1 MEQQFTMGKK
11 ESDINEALGV
21 IKVALLSLKASG
33 ADGFEGMLR
42 LALTKLTGIPFRLA
56 ASGMQGGV
64 DGDAAIPSDSVS
76 FEAKRYSEKI
86 GRETVLTKI
95 ADLARRE
102 SAADRLWVLGA
113 TTEVSAQLAS
123 AVKHDGDACAVSTL
137 ILDWSPF
144 PLPLLAV
151 AVVACKDKA
160 INFLITHFDES
171 AKQEK
176 LCRDNL
182 VAAFHAVSEHPEFE
196 NLLRSLRTN
205 LSVPILAFARA
216 IEINNQW
223 QKETFSSAYR
233 ARERLGQ
240 ALSVIED
247 PNLPEM
253 RIELRER
260 IAGELQ
266 AGNDIILSG
275 NEGHG
280 KSWLAAQVCSQVVGM
295 ALFIS
300 AERFD
305 GIAVDSLDEFLIGL
319 LIKQSGEVDDHA
331 LKVRW
336 RHRFKAWRDAPP
348 LASLLVIVDGVNQRQ
363 SIRWDRLLNV
373 LQSRLQEVGGNL
385 VVTARPQ
392 FWRKTVARGLAFK
405 PTVIDIPEWL
415 PKERDELLNH
425 YGVKLDWLDADT
437 LHMLQNPRLLSIA
450 VTTLPRHAASSWK
463 GLTTDRL
470 LMEHLRASQLENFE
484 DETFGALTDRL
495 SKHATAVLSH
505 VQVTPNELPK
515 SFQMDSNAVI
525 ETRFFRPLPGPG
537 DCYELRDEGLTL
549 ALGFTLVDQ
558 LWQAYRAERDLT
570 ERMVQLMDPIRA
582 MDRTADVL
590 FASLLVCALD
600 DIRFANSIF
609 VSLLDAFANL
619 QNVNDQRFEE
629 FVEIIKHQPEVFFG
643 VLKGLCLERG
653 RRINHDWFFH
663 ASFEIASTDLGW
675 QAADTAIHQWLHC
688 YNKDPV
694 EQINRY
700 PKHNN
705 PNDDELFKKKSDEIN
720 EVLLCLST
728 YERHLL
734 EKMSEVQGEPD
745 ELFTLALKLLAGRP
759 LASFAN
765 SFVSMGIAFAL
776 NRSLYSSRKAFQQ
789 LTTFNRTDRVAS
801 RDAFLNAIAPLRTE
815 STSQSAQWTVVRM
828 LYATGDEL
836 AAVEASALSKELR
849 KNWYR
854 VEPASSG
861 KWRHIKVA
869 NPESVRPVDMDT
881 GLQYF
886 TALEPDK
893 MLQTMSVG
901 REDYDYRDFLPV
913 VCRFEPKVAYE
924 KARSILSG
932 LLTRTEF
939 PLRQAIL
946 NSEDHI
952 PLIGSD
958 LASQLIRRVAESGAI
973 DTLPEK
979 DRLICR
985 MFAFYCVAAHL
996 SAEAQLDCMM
1006 NMSFGSGYLLAVI
1019 PSLKP
1024 QSIESVISFIQE
1036 ALDKGD
1042 ESMVFGALV
1051 ITRFGNVRITPK
1063 LEGLILRCCSIESSK
1078 IRAVSYELAAC
1089 CDLECVRQA
1098 HVQSEWT
1105 AESIAERTSESW
1117 FGSILL
1123 IEACA
1128 NGELPVDEL
1137 LKRVSQEAWFVGA
1150 GRLGSVFTKALAEYF
1165 LRCLHGAI
1173 EATRKIL
1180 PPTVDFTFLGVEH
1193 AAYSLLSIEE
1203 TDREEERFPKQK
1215 SLEDAFLIDDSFD
1228 EKRDILRVARDS
1240 FFQEL
1245 KGSDAKLLV
1254 RSITIEELQYLVD
1267 AVPPL
1272 LPKLVDIVEKAR
1284 EPQFVWLK
1292 NLVFAVGNLVSK
1304 SAPKKAV
1311 SLFYR
1316 AMASQGFV
1324 TQALGDDLTLEHSAI
1339 WSSEISEP
1347 MKALWHQ
1354 RLLSSWTDAVLA
1366 REILAAERFGATAF
1380 IKALVLE
1387 LAASQ
1392 DSLNQAYAISF
1403 AGYSSQSIELI
1414 EIVTKHVDDKGIT
1427 GDSAK
1432 HALASHETAQW
1443 AEYWIDKMWCA
1454 PTSEEF
1460 WQCLMIAKTC
1470 MDARVDVTPKT
1481 GSIWT
1486 QYAPL
1491 FRSVRKAA
1499 IKEQNKQRDKR
1510 FLGQE
1515 APDKIFVAT

>member
-1 MEQQFTMGKK
+1 MGKK

-56 ASGMQGGV
+56 ASGMQGGI

-113 TTEVSAQLAS
+113 TTEVSAQLAN
-123 AVKHDGDACAVSTL
+123 AVKHDGDKHAVSTL

-151 AVVACKDKA
+151 AIVACEERA
-160 INFLITHFDES
+160 INFLITHFDDT
-171 AKQEK
+171 AKQKK

-182 VAAFHAVSEHPEFE
+182 VAAFHAVSAHPEFE
-196 NLLRSLRTN
+196 NLLHRLRSHLG
-205 LSVPILAFARA
+205 VPSLAFTRA

-240 ALSVIED
+240 ALSVIEN

-260 IAGELQ
+260 IVSELKAGK
-266 AGNDIILSG
+266 DIILSG

-280 KSWLAAQVCSQVVGM
+280 KSWLAAQVCSQVAGM

-305 GIAVDSLDEFLIGL
+305 GIAVDTLDEFLIGL
-319 LIKQSGEVDDHA
+319 LIKQSGEVDDFS
-331 LKVRW
+331 LRNRW
-336 RHRFKAWRDAPP
+336 RHRLKAWRDAPP
-348 LASLLVIVDGVNQRQ
+348 LASLLVIIDGVNQRQ
-363 SIRWDRLLNV
+363 SIRWDRLLNG

-392 FWRKTVARGLAFK
+392 FWQKTVARGLAFK

-425 YGVKLDWLDADT
+425 YGVKLDWLDGDT

-450 VTTLPRHAASSWK
+450 VTTLPRHATSSWK

-505 VQVTPNELPK
+505 VQATPNELPK
-515 SFQMDSNAVI
+515 TFHMDSNAVI

-570 ERMVQLMDPIRA
+570 ERMEQLMDPIRA

-600 DIRFANSIF
+600 DIRFAKAIF
-609 VSLLDAFANL
+609 ASLLDAFANL

-643 VLKGLCLERG
+643 VLKGLCLEKV

-663 ASFEIASTDLGW
+663 ASFEIAATDLGW
-675 QAADTAIHQWLHC
+675 QAAETAIHQWLHC

-694 EQINRY
+694 EQTNLY

-705 PNDDELFKKKSDEIN
+705 TNDEELLKKKSDEIN
-720 EVLLCLST
+720 EVLLCLSP
-728 YERHLL
+728 YEKHLL

-765 SFVSMGIAFAL
+765 SFVAMGLAFAL

-789 LTTFNRTDRVAS
+789 LTTFNRTDRGAS
-801 RDAFLNAIAPLRTE
+801 RVAFLDAIAPLRTE

-836 AAVEASALSKELR
+836 AAAEASALSKELR

-854 VEPASSG
+854 VEPASSD

-881 GLQYF
+881 GLQHF
-886 TALEPDK
+886 TALDPDK
-893 MLQTMSVG
+893 MLQTMSFG

-913 VCRFEPKVAYE
+913 ACRFEPEVAYE

-932 LLTRTEF
+932 LLTRTGF
-939 PLRQAIL
+939 PLRQLIM
-946 NSEDHI
+946 NYQDQI
-952 PLIGSD
+952 PLVD
-958 LASQLIRRVAESGAI
+958 PHLANQLVKRIAESDAI
-973 DTLPEK
+973 NTLPEQ
-979 DRLICR
+979 DQSISR
-985 MFAFYCVAAHL
+985 MLAFYYVAAHL
-996 SAEAQLDCMM
+996 TADVQFDCMI
-1006 NMSFGSGYLLAVI
+1006 NKSFGPDCLLDVI
-1019 PSLKP
+1019 PSLKAQLP
-1024 QSIESVISFIQE
+1024 ERIARSLQN

-1042 ESMVFGALV
+1042 ESMAYGALV
-1051 ITRFGNVRITPK
+1051 VTLFKNVQITSVM
-1063 LEGLILRCCSIESSK
+1063 EGLILRCCNFESSS
-1078 IRAVSYELAAC
+1078 IRAVSYELAVC
-1089 CDLECVRQA
+1089 SDLKSVRQA
-1098 HVQSEWT
+1098 HVQSTWT
-1105 AESIAERTSESW
+1105 EETVVERTYERW
-1117 FGSILL
+1117 FGSVLL
-1123 IEACA
+1123 IEAFA
-1128 NGELPVDEL
+1128 NGELSVDEL
-1137 LKRVSQEAWFVGA
+1137 LNRVSQESWFVAA
-1150 GRLGSVFTKALAEYF
+1150 GRLGSTFAQALADCF
-1165 LRCLHGAI
+1165 LRCLHDAV
-1173 EATRKIL
+1173 EATKKIL
-1180 PPTVDFTFLGVEH
+1180 PPTVDLTFSSVGH
-1193 AAYSLLSIEE
+1193 AAYPLLSIEE
-1203 TDREEERFPKQK
+1203 TDREGERFPKQK
-1215 SLEDAFLIDDSFD
+1215 SLEDAFLIDDNFD
-1228 EKRDILRVARDS
+1228 EKRDILWAARDA

-1245 KGSDAKLLV
+1245 KSSDAKFLV
-1254 RSITIEELQYLVD
+1254 RSITIEELKYLVD
-1267 AVPPL
+1267 AAPL
-1272 LPKLVDIVEKAR
+1272 LLTELVDIVEKAR
-1284 EPQFVWLK
+1284 DSQFAWLK
-1292 NLVFAVGNLVSK
+1292 NLAFAVGNLISK
-1304 SAPKKAV
+1304 NSPKSAV

-1354 RLLSSWTDAVLA
+1354 RLLSSGTDAVLA

-1380 IKALVLE
+1380 IKALALD

-1392 DSLNQAYAISF
+1392 GSLNQAYAISF

-1414 EIVTKHVDDKGIT
+1414 DIITKHVEDKGIT

-1432 HALASHETAQW
+1432 HALASHEAAQW
-1443 AEYWIDKMWCA
+1443 AECWVDKMWGA

-1460 WQCLMIAKTC
+1460 WRCLMIAKTC
-1470 MDARVDVTPKT
+1470 MDARVDVTPKA

-1491 FRSVRKAA
+1491 FRKVRKAA

-1515 APDKIFVAT
+1515 APDEIFVANVMQ